1 MFKWGRF
8 SGSLLV
14 RSVYLI
20 TIPIVLVQIVGIIIF
35 FELHWDLVLKRSAQS
50 ISNEIKILEMN
61 KTSDSIDKYANTLE
75 IIRTDKF
82 EIEKLE
88 GITNWIFKKRME
100 QSLSQVPGN
109 FQALQNEYFFIF
121 FDTTNTEYYYLVP
134 KKRVETKTVIGFFLW
149 TIAVSIILSLISYFF
164 IKKQIQPLKRLGI
177 ITRSFGRGIET
188 PNLKPTGSSE
198 VRGLISDFNNM
209 HNNINSTIENQRNML
224 AGISHDLKTP
234 LTRINLM
241 IEELNDLSL
250 KKSIS
255 KNISEMNLML
265 NHYLD
270 FIKNEKNEN
279 LDEINT
285 QYLVLDLTNNYSKIS
300 IIKNDIEK
308 VLVRKNQISRA
319 ISNILDNAD
328 KFAENIYV
336 SSYVHVS
343 KWIIT
348 IEDDGPGTTMSQEQ
362 LVKPFTKGSEQL
374 NQGTGLGL
382 SIVQKLIKL
391 NNGELKFDKSEY
403 GGLKV
408 VIALDISN

>member
-1 MFKWGRF
+1 MFKWNNF

-20 TIPIVLVQIVGIIIF
+20 TIPIVLVQIIGIIIF

-50 ISNEIKILEMN
+50 ISNEIKILELN
-61 KTSDSIDKYANTLE
+61 KDSNSIDEYANTLE
-75 IIRTDKF
+75 IIKTNDLDLSSAS
-82 EIEKLE
+82 EIS
-88 GITNWIFKKRME
+88 NWIFKKRIS
-100 QSLSQVPGN
+100 QSLTQIPGK
-109 FQALQNEYFFIF
+109 FIAIQNDKYFIIYNGLTNDIF
-121 FDTTNTEYYYLVP
+121 YLIP
-134 KKRVETKTVIGFFLW
+134 KKRVETKTVGGFFLW
-149 TIAVSIILSLISYFF
+149 TLAISLILSLISYFF

-177 ITRSFGRGIET
+177 ITKSFGRGIET
-188 PNLKPTGSSE
+188 PNLKPSGSSE

-209 HNNINSTIENQRNML
+209 QNNINSTLDNQRNML

-241 IEELNDLSL
+241 IEELENLEL
-250 KKSIS
+250 KDSIY

-279 LDEINT
+279 LDDVPTDSLIE
-285 QYLVLDLTNNYSKIS
+285 DLSNNYLNIKIL
-300 IIKNDIEK
+300 KNEPSV
-308 VLVRKNQISRA
+308 VLIRKSQISRA
-319 ISNILDNAD
+319 LINILDNAK
-328 KFAENIYV
+328 KFADNIYIN
-336 SSYVHVS
+336 SLFDGS
-343 KWIIT
+343 KWIIS
-348 IEDDGPGTTMSQEQ
+348 IEDDGPGTNLSQEQ
-362 LVKPFTKGSEQL
+362 LVKPFTKGGEQL

-391 NNGELKFDKSEY
+391 NNGELNFEKSSY

-408 VIALDISN
+408 IISLEVK

>member
-1 MFKWGRF
+1 MFKWSNF

-20 TIPIVLVQIVGIIIF
+20 TLPIVLVQVVGIIIF

-50 ISNEIKILEMN
+50 IANEIKILELN
-61 KTSDSIDKYANTLE
+61 KDDEEIDKFANTLQ
-75 IIRTDKF
+75 IIKTDQIQIDEVKP
-82 EIEKLE
+82 IS
-88 GITNWIFKKRME
+88 NWIFRKRMN
-100 QSLSQVPGN
+100 QSLGQIPGQFTASQNNN
-109 FQALQNEYFFIF
+109 FYIF
-121 FDTTNTEYYYLVP
+121 SNTLNDDYYYLIP
-134 KKRVETKTVIGFFLW
+134 KKRVETKTVAGFFLW

-177 ITRSFGRGIET
+177 ITKSFGRGVDT

-209 HNNINSTIENQRNML
+209 QNNINSTFENQRNML

-241 IEELNDLSL
+241 IEELNNEEIKS
-250 KKSIS
+250 SIS
-255 KNISEMNLML
+255 KNISEMNIML

-279 LDEINT
+279 LDETIADNLI
-285 QYLVLDLTNNYSKIS
+285 QDITNNYQNIS
-300 IIKNDIEK
+300 ILRNDSKK
-308 VLVRKNQISRA
+308 VLIRKNQVKRA
-319 ISNILDNAD
+319 LINILDNAN
-328 KFAENIYV
+328 KFAENIYL
-336 SSYVHVS
+336 SS
-343 KWIIT
+343 T
-348 IEDDGPGTTMSQEQ
+348 IQSENWLISVEDDGPGTNLTEEQ
-362 LVKPFTKGSEQL
+362 LVRPFVKGSEQL

-391 NNGELKFDKSEY
+391 NNGELKFGKSNY

-408 VIALDISN
+408 TISFEIQ

>member
-1 MFKWGRF
+1 MKINWRNF
-8 SGSLLV
+8 SGSLLA

-20 TIPIVLVQIVGIIIF
+20 TIPIVLIQIIGIIIF

-50 ISNEIKILEMN
+50 IANEIKILEMN
-61 KTSDSIDKYANTLE
+61 KYSSAIDNYANTLQ
-75 IIRTDKF
+75 IIRIDQF
-82 EIEKLE
+82 EIDKAEE
-88 GITNWIFKKRME
+88 ISNVIFKRRIKGYLT
-100 QSLSQVPGN
+100 QISN
-109 FQALQNEYFFIF
+109 DFNILQNDEYFIF
-121 FDTTNTEYYYLVP
+121 FNRTNTDFYYLIP
-134 KKRVETKTVIGFFLW
+134 RKRVETNTVGGFFLW
-149 TIAVSIILSLISYFF
+149 TIAISIILSLISYFF

-198 VRGLISDFNNM
+198 LRDLIKDFNNM
-209 HNNINSTIENQRNML
+209 HNNINSTLDNQRNML

-241 IEELNDLSL
+241 IEEINNETL
-250 KKSIS
+250 KNSIS
-255 KNISEMNLML
+255 QNISEMNIML

-285 QYLVLDLTNNYSKIS
+285 SSFISNLAKNYVKLQILENNESKIL
-300 IIKNDIEK
+300 I
-308 VLVRKNQISRA
+308 RKNQITRA
-319 ISNILDNAD
+319 IMNILDNAD
-328 KFAENIYV
+328 KFAEKIYI
-336 SSYVHVS
+336 SSNLINK
-343 KWIIT
+343 KWKIE
-348 IEDDGPGTTMSQEQ
+348 IEDNGPGTNLSQEQ
-362 LVKPFTKGSEQL
+362 LVRPFIKGSDQL

-391 NNGELKFDKSEY
+391 NNGELNFQKSSH

-408 VIALDISN
+408 IIILQI

>member
-1 MFKWGRF
+1 MFKWSNF
-8 SGSLLV
+8 SESLLV

-20 TIPIVLVQIVGIIIF
+20 TIPIVLVQIIGIIIF

-50 ISNEIKILEMN
+50 ISNEIKILEMQ
-61 KTSDSIDKYANTLE
+61 KDSSSINNYANTLQ
-75 IIRTDKF
+75 IIRTDNLDLS
-82 EIEKLE
+82 ETEKVS
-88 GITNWIFKKRME
+88 NWIFKKRMKN
-100 QSLSQVPGN
+100 SLDQISGN
-109 FQALQNEYFFIF
+109 FEVLQNQTHFIF
-121 FDTTNTEYYYLVP
+121 FDKKNLEYFYLVP
-134 KKRVETKTVIGFFLW
+134 KKRVETKTVGGFFLW
-149 TIAVSIILSLISYFF
+149 TIAVSIILSLISYLF

-198 VRGLISDFNNM
+198 VRGLIKDFNNM
-209 HNNINSTIENQRNML
+209 HNNINSTLDNQRNML

-241 IEELNDLSL
+241 IEEINNETL
-250 KKSIS
+250 KNSIS
-255 KNISEMNLML
+255 QNISEMNIML

-285 QYLVLDLTNNYSKIS
+285 SDFIFNLTQNYQKLQILS
-300 IIKNDIEK
+300 NDSNRIFI
-308 VLVRKNQISRA
+308 RKNQIKRA
-319 ISNILDNAD
+319 IINILDNAD
-328 KFAENIYV
+328 KFAEKIFIN
-336 SSYVHVS
+336 SNFSNN
-343 KWIIT
+343 KWEIE
-348 IEDDGPGTTMSQEQ
+348 IEDNGPGTDLSQEQ
-362 LVKPFTKGSEQL
+362 LIRPFVKGSDQL

-391 NNGELKFDKSEY
+391 NNGELKFQKSSY

-408 VIALDISN
+408 TVLLQI

>member
-1 MFKWGRF
+1 MKINWRNF
-8 SGSLLV
+8 SGSLLA

-20 TIPIVLVQIVGIIIF
+20 TIPIVLIQIIGIIIF

-50 ISNEIKILEMN
+50 IANEIKILEMN
-61 KTSDSIDKYANTLE
+61 KTSSAIDNYANTLQ
-75 IIRTDKF
+75 IIRIDQF
-82 EIEKLE
+82 EIDKAEE
-88 GITNWIFKKRME
+88 ISNAIFKRRIKGYLT
-100 QSLSQVPGN
+100 QISN
-109 FQALQNEYFFIF
+109 DFNILQNNDYFIF
-121 FDTTNTEYYYLVP
+121 FNQTNTDFYYLIP
-134 KKRVETKTVIGFFLW
+134 RKRVETNTVGGFFLW
-149 TIAVSIILSLISYFF
+149 TIAISIILSLISYFF

-198 VRGLISDFNNM
+198 LRDLIKDFNNM
-209 HNNINSTIENQRNML
+209 HNNINSTLDNQRNML

-241 IEELNDLSL
+241 IEEINNETL
-250 KKSIS
+250 KNSIS
-255 KNISEMNLML
+255 QNISEMNIML

-285 QYLVLDLTNNYSKIS
+285 SSFISNLAKNYVKLQILDNNESKIL
-300 IIKNDIEK
+300 I
-308 VLVRKNQISRA
+308 RKNQITRA
-319 ISNILDNAD
+319 IMNILDNAD
-328 KFAENIYV
+328 KFAEKIYI
-336 SSYVHVS
+336 SSNLINK
-343 KWIIT
+343 KWKIE
-348 IEDDGPGTTMSQEQ
+348 IEDNGPGTNLSQEQ
-362 LVKPFTKGSEQL
+362 LVRPFIKGSDQL

-391 NNGELKFDKSEY
+391 NNGELNFQKSSY

-408 VIALDISN
+408 TIILQI

>member
-1 MFKWGRF
+1 MLKWSNF
-8 SGSLLV
+8 SESLLV

-20 TIPIVLVQIVGIIIF
+20 TIPIVLVQIIGIIIF

-50 ISNEIKILEMN
+50 ISNEIKILEMQ
-61 KTSDSIDKYANTLE
+61 KDSPSLNNYSNTLQ
-75 IIRTDKF
+75 IIRTDNVD
-82 EIEKLE
+82 
-88 GITNWIFKKRME
+88 ITKAKEVSNWIFKKRMRN
-100 QSLSQVPGN
+100 SLKQISKNYDV
-109 FQALQNEYFFIF
+109 LQDKNYFIF
-121 FDTTNTEYYYLVP
+121 FDKKNTEYFYLIP
-134 KKRVETKTVIGFFLW
+134 RKRVETKTVSGFFLW
-149 TIAVSIILSLISYFF
+149 TIAVSIILSIISYLF

-198 VRGLISDFNNM
+198 VRGLIKDFNNM
-209 HNNINSTIENQRNML
+209 HNNINSTLDNQRNML

-241 IEELNDLSL
+241 IEEINNKTL
-250 KKSIS
+250 KDSIS
-255 KNISEMNLML
+255 QNISEMNIML

-285 QYLVLDLTNNYSKIS
+285 ASFVSKIS
-300 IIKNDIEK
+300 QNYEKLEVLSNHKNQIFI
-308 VLVRKNQISRA
+308 RKNQITRA
-319 ISNILDNAD
+319 LINILDNAD
-328 KFAENIYV
+328 KFANKV
-336 SSYVHVS
+336 FLKSYFVNN
-343 KWIIT
+343 KWILE
-348 IEDDGPGTTMSQEQ
+348 IEDDGPGTTLSQEQ
-362 LVKPFTKGSEQL
+362 LIRPFVKGSEQL

-391 NNGELKFDKSEY
+391 NNGELKFQKSSY

-408 VIALDISN
+408 TVILQV

>member
-1 MFKWGRF
+1 MFKWKNF
-8 SGSLLV
+8 SESLLV

-20 TIPIVLVQIVGIIIF
+20 TIPIVLVQIIGIIIF

-50 ISNEIKILEMN
+50 ISNEIKILEM
-61 KTSDSIDKYANTLE
+61 KKDSPSINNYANTLQ
-75 IIRTDKF
+75 IIRTDNLDF
-82 EIEKLE
+82 SNTEEVS
-88 GITNWIFKKRME
+88 NWIFKKRMKN
-100 QSLSQVPGN
+100 SLNQLSGN
-109 FQALQNEYFFIF
+109 FEVLQNQTHFIF
-121 FDTTNTEYYYLVP
+121 FDKKKLEFFYLVP
-134 KKRVETKTVIGFFLW
+134 KKRVETKTVGGFFLW
-149 TIAVSIILSLISYFF
+149 TIAVSIILSLISYLF

-198 VRGLISDFNNM
+198 VRGLIKDFNNM
-209 HNNINSTIENQRNML
+209 HNNINSTLDNQRNML

-241 IEELNDLSL
+241 IEEINNKTL
-250 KKSIS
+250 KDSIS
-255 KNISEMNLML
+255 KNISEMNIML

-285 QYLVLDLTNNYSKIS
+285 SDFISNLTQNYPKLQILINNSNQIF
-300 IIKNDIEK
+300 I
-308 VLVRKNQISRA
+308 RKNQITRA
-319 ISNILDNAD
+319 IMNILDNAD
-328 KFAENIYV
+328 KFAEKIFISSNILNNTW
-336 SSYVHVS
+336 
-343 KWIIT
+343 KIE
-348 IEDDGPGTTMSQEQ
+348 IEDNGPGTNLSQEQ
-362 LVKPFTKGSEQL
+362 LIRPFVKGSDQL

-391 NNGELKFDKSEY
+391 NNGELNFQKSSH

-408 VIALDISN
+408 TVILQI

>member
-1 MFKWGRF
+1 MFKWANL
-8 SGSLLV
+8 SESLLV

-20 TIPIVLVQIVGIIIF
+20 TIPIVLVQIIGIIIF

-50 ISNEIKILEMN
+50 ISNEIKILEMQ
-61 KTSDSIDKYANTLE
+61 KDSSSLNNYANTLQ

-82 EIEKLE
+82 DLSETEDVSNL
-88 GITNWIFKKRME
+88 IFKKRMMN
-100 QSLSQVPGN
+100 SLGQISSN
-109 FQALQNEYFFIF
+109 FTVVQNKKFFIF
-121 FDTTNTEYYYLVP
+121 FDQLNTNYYYLIP
-134 KKRVETKTVIGFFLW
+134 KKRVETNTVGGFFLW
-149 TIAVSIILSLISYFF
+149 TIAISIILSIISYLF

-198 VRGLISDFNNM
+198 VRGLIKDFNNM
-209 HNNINSTIENQRNML
+209 HNNINSTLDNQRNML

-241 IEELNDLSL
+241 IEEINNESL
-250 KKSIS
+250 RSSIS
-255 KNISEMNLML
+255 QNISEMNVML

-270 FIKNEKNEN
+270 FIKSEKNEN

-285 QYLVLDLTNNYSKIS
+285 ANFITRIGKNYKKLNILNNHECQIF
-300 IIKNDIEK
+300 I
-308 VLVRKNQISRA
+308 RKNQITRA
-319 ISNILDNAD
+319 IMNILDNAD
-328 KFAENIYV
+328 KFADNIFI
-336 SSYVHVS
+336 SSNYLNN
-343 KWIIT
+343 KWIIE
-348 IEDDGPGTTMSQEQ
+348 IEDNGPGTTLTQEQ
-362 LVKPFTKGSEQL
+362 LIRPFIKGSDQL

-391 NNGELKFDKSEY
+391 NNGELNFQKSSY

-408 VIALDISN
+408 TVILQV